1 MSSTWQEL
9 KGSNNS
15 LLTGSDLWENQ
26 AQDRWSILQQ
36 LVEGFRGKRR
46 EKRKK
51 STETQGQNTNHGGE
65 KYKFNVAV
73 VVCKWFRSET
83 RRVETNAQ
91 CIISSLSLNGSRIPV
106 PVLTNSY
113 FKKEI
118 PKSNPMEGVR
128 VLNLNL
134 DFVLQERALTA
145 EGSASLHTESQV
157 LKYSIWII
165 WY

>member
-1 MSSTWQEL
+1 M
-9 KGSNNS
+9 
-15 LLTGSDLWENQ
+15 
-26 AQDRWSILQQ
+26 
-36 LVEGFRGKRR
+36 
-46 EKRKK
+46 
-51 STETQGQNTNHGGE
+51 
-65 KYKFNVAV
+65 
-73 VVCKWFRSET
+73 
-83 RRVETNAQ
+83 
-91 CIISSLSLNGSRIPV
+91 
-106 PVLTNSY
+106 LTNSY

-165 WY
+165 